1 MDLEVI
7 NFFSNVYKFPKICEF
22 SFSLYRINSF
32 FKKIIYYNG
41 KINLIFAKT
50 KILKVYSYRSI
61 RSIRNIRVSK
71 IQFKKNLMV

>member
-22 SFSLYRINSF
+22 LFSLYRINSF
-32 FKKIIYYNG
+32 FKKITYYNG

-71 IQFKKNLMV
+71 TQFKKNLMV

>member
-32 FKKIIYYNG
+32 FKKYYNG

-61 RSIRNIRVSK
+61 RSIRNIKVSK
-71 IQFKKNLMV
+71 TQFKKNLMV